1 MTAALVTPALAAYPE
16 KPVTIIVPF
25 PPGGST
31 DMVARAIAPKLQ
43 AQLGQ
48 PFVIDNRAGA
58 TGAIGAT
65 AVKNAAP
72 DGYTFLVASIGV
84 YAINPFI
91 QKKLQ
96 YDPVKD
102 LDLITVAVRAPNV
115 LVASPNFPANSVA
128 ELLAVL
134 KKSPDKITF
143 ASSGAGSSDHLTA
156 ALFWQKTG
164 TSGIHV
170 PYKGG
175 APAITD
181 LLAGHADVSFQNI
194 NAVIG
199 HIKAGKLKAL
209 AVTSEQALAA
219 AAAGAD
225 ARRIGRAGRQ
235 RVLVAGDCRPE
246 GHAGRRQAEAAR
258 RDRRGAERPREP
270 QADGGRRL
278 RDRRQHAR
286 ADGAVPG
293 AGAGALEAG
302 DPGRQDRARVV
313 VPDTREVAMIQSV
326 RPTGSPRVAA
336 MRVIPVAGRDSM
348 LLNLSGAHGPFF
360 TRNLVVLTDDAG
372 RTGVGEVPGGEKI
385 RMTLEDARALVDRTA
400 DRRRTRILNEV
411 RAASPTA
418 TPAGAASRPSTC
430 GSRSTR

>member
-1 MTAALVTPALAAYPE
+1 MKRTLAAVALTLGLVAQAGAAYPE

-43 AQLGQ
+43 ASLGQ

-102 LDLITVAVRAPNV
+102 LDPITVAVRAPNV
-115 LVASPNFPANSVA
+115 LVANPAFPANSVA
-128 ELLAVL
+128 ELIALL
-134 KKSPDKITF
+134 KKTPGKITF

-164 TSGIHV
+164 TDGIHV

-194 NAVIG
+194 NAVIS
-199 HIKAGKLKAL
+199 HIKAGKLKVL
-209 AVTSEQALAA
+209 AVTGDKRSPLLPQVPTLAEA
-219 AAAGAD
+219 GVKGAD
-225 ARRIGRAGRQ
+225 VFSWQAIAGPKGMPADVKQ
-235 RVLVAGDCRPE
+235 KL
-246 GHAGRRQAEAAR
+246 HAA
-258 RDRRGAERPREP
+258 
-270 QADGGRRL
+270 
-278 RDRRQHAR
+278 
-286 ADGAVPG
+286 
-293 AGAGALEAG
+293 
-302 DPGRQDRARVV
+302 
-313 VPDTREVAMIQSV
+313 I
-326 RPTGSPRVAA
+326 VAA
-336 MRVIPVAGRDSM
+336 LNDPENRKRMEDIGFEIVANTPEQMAQFQAQELERWKQVIQ
-348 LLNLSGAHGPFF
+348 
-360 TRNLVVLTDDAG
+360 
-372 RTGVGEVPGGEKI
+372 VGKI
-385 RMTLEDARALVDRTA
+385 ELE
-400 DRRRTRILNEV
+400 
-411 RAASPTA
+411 
-418 TPAGAASRPSTC
+418 
-430 GSRSTR
+430 